1 MRSLGRRELVVGV
14 VTVFSL
20 PPTVLLVAA
29 TLNVPLSGAAVAAV
43 VGLPLFA
50 VAACLA
56 YLARAV
62 ASQPDEPSLVDEQL
76 GDALDMTSDD
86 YRELT
91 EEK

>member
-29 TLNVPLSGAAVAAV
+29 TLDVSLSGAVVATV

-50 VAACLA
+50 VAVGLA
-56 YLARAV
+56 FLAREV
-62 ASQPDEPSLVDEQL
+62 ASQPDEPSLIDEQL